1 MSVKKNFD
9 TKIFC
14 EIITTYLTMQKI
26 PTSVTELEIII
37 PKDKLNDLKFIYL
50 KLMEVSL
57 DTLVQIANHSDK
69 NVLELVQEFIPELKN
84 LDNDEFLSKWNLS
97 KLILNGGNVPSPQ
110 TDNIVN
116 VVDEITMAPTMVV
129 NDITTPP
136 VLVNDTPKAPVLP
149 KKNKKLINK
158 IILKKTSKKVL
169 KPIKLKK
176 SSATKESLPVVTK
189 VTIPK
194 VDIEDNI
201 TPVVKIY
208 LKKPKKKK
216 LKIGIQKIKLPK

>member
-1 MSVKKNFD
+1 
-9 TKIFC
+9 
-14 EIITTYLTMQKI
+14 MQKI

-216 LKIGIQKIKLPK
+216 LKILIQKIKLPK